1 MMSRSLLLVMTVVVI
16 GWMSP
21 LQAADINMGEAMY
34 GAQCAQCHGRTGLG
48 AGAFPALNG
57 QTAEYI
63 AGKLELY
70 RAREQV
76 GGNSALMWG
85 PSANLSDADIANL
98 SAFIS
103 ERFQ

>member
-1 MMSRSLLLVMTVVVI
+1 MSRSMLLLLGSLAVWLVAPV
-16 GWMSP
+16 
-21 LQAADINMGEAMY
+21 QAADVNMGEAMY
-34 GAQCAQCHGRTGLG
+34 GAQCAQCHGRTGRG

-85 PSANLSDADIANL
+85 PSSNLSDADIANL

>member
-1 MMSRSLLLVMTVVVI
+1 MSRSMLLLLGSIAV
-16 GWMSP
+16 WLESP
-21 LQAADINMGEAMY
+21 VHAADVDMGESMY
-34 GAQCAQCHGRTGLG
+34 GAQCAQCHGRTGRG
-48 AGAFPALNG
+48 AGAFPGLTG

-63 AGKLELY
+63 SEKLALY

-103 ERFQ
+103 ERFE